1 MKNVCIPTDKTDYGI
16 LEIRKKGEMMIQ
28 TAIQHLKTKKMSLQG
43 LAFFLA
49 FILLYFMIDNLN
61 LSYPVMAFEYGWPLV
76 IINILLN
83 MIMAFGSALMLNLST
98 IMVQL
103 KGKESLGSNLS
114 FVSVLFGILTYGCTP
129 CVIAFFA
136 SLGIA
141 FSVVALPYAGLPYK
155 FISLGL
161 IGIGILWTLWEIQNG
176 KCKVKTK
183 G

>member
-1 MKNVCIPTDKTDYGI
+1 
-16 LEIRKKGEMMIQ
+16 MIQ
-28 TAIQHLKTKKMSLQG
+28 LAFTQLKTRKMLIQG
-43 LAFFLA
+43 VLFLIT
-49 FILLYFMIDNLN
+49 FMFLYWMIDNLN
-61 LSYPVMAFEYGWPLV
+61 LSYSQMAQDYGSWLV
-76 IINILLN
+76 FANLGLN
-83 MIMAFGSALMLNLST
+83 LVMAFGSAVMLNLST
-98 IMVQL
+98 IMAQL

-161 IGIGILWTLWEIQNG
+161 IAIGIAWTLWEIQNG
-176 KCKVKTK
+176 KCKIKK

>member
-1 MKNVCIPTDKTDYGI
+1 MLTLALT
-16 LEIRKKGEMMIQ
+16 Q
-28 TAIQHLKTKKMSLQG
+28 LKTKKMILQG
-43 LAFFLA
+43 FFLIVI
-49 FILLYFMIDNLN
+49 FLFLYWMIDNLN
-61 LSYPVMAFEYGWPLV
+61 LSYVQMARDYGLWLV
-76 IINILLN
+76 ILNLGLNLL
-83 MIMAFGSALMLNLST
+83 MALGSALMLNLST
-98 IMVQL
+98 VMAGL

-136 SLGIA
+136 SVGIA

-161 IGIGILWTLWEIQNG
+161 IGIGIGWTLWEIQNG
-176 KCKVKTK
+176 KCKIKK

>member
-1 MKNVCIPTDKTDYGI
+1 
-16 LEIRKKGEMMIQ
+16 MIQ
-28 TAIQHLKTKKMSLQG
+28 LAFTQLKTRKMLIQG
-43 LAFFLA
+43 VLFLIT
-49 FILLYFMIDNLN
+49 FMFLYWMIDNLN
-61 LSYPVMAFEYGWPLV
+61 LSYSQMAQDYGSWLVFANLGLNLVMAL
-76 IINILLN
+76 
-83 MIMAFGSALMLNLST
+83 GSAVMLNLST
-98 IMVQL
+98 IMAQL

-161 IGIGILWTLWEIQNG
+161 IAIGIAWTLWEIQNG
-176 KCKVKTK
+176 KCKIKK

>member
-1 MKNVCIPTDKTDYGI
+1 
-16 LEIRKKGEMMIQ
+16 MIQ
-28 TAIQHLKTKKMSLQG
+28 LAYTQLKTKKMLIQG
-43 LAFFLA
+43 VLFLIT
-49 FILLYFMIDNLN
+49 FMFLYWMIDNLN
-61 LSYPVMAFEYGWPLV
+61 LSYVQMAQDYGSWLV
-76 IINILLN
+76 IANLGLN
-83 MIMAFGSALMLNLST
+83 LVMAFGSAVMLNLST
-98 IMVQL
+98 VMAQL

-114 FVSVLFGILTYGCTP
+114 FVSVLFGILTYGCTS

-161 IGIGILWTLWEIQNG
+161 IAIGIAWTLWEIQNG
-176 KCKVKTK
+176 KCKIKK

>member
-1 MKNVCIPTDKTDYGI
+1 MLTLALT
-16 LEIRKKGEMMIQ
+16 Q
-28 TAIQHLKTKKMSLQG
+28 LKTKKMILQG
-43 LAFFLA
+43 FFLIVI
-49 FILLYFMIDNLN
+49 FLFLYWMIDNLN
-61 LSYPVMAFEYGWPLV
+61 LSYVQMARDYGLWLV
-76 IINILLN
+76 ILNLGLNLL
-83 MIMAFGSALMLNLST
+83 MALGSALMLNLST
-98 IMVQL
+98 VMAQL

-136 SLGIA
+136 SVGIA

-161 IGIGILWTLWEIQNG
+161 IGIGIGWTLWEIQNG
-176 KCKVKTK
+176 KCKIKK